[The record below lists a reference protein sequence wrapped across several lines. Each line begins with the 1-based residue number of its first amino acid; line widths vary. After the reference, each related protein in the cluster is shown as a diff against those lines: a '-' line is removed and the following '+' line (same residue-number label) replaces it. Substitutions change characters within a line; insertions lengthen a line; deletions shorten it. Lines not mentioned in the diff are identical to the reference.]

1 MNIKNLEGGRAS
13 KAYKYV
19 SEVQKAYSENT
30 DLKYPG
36 AYKSYAKKIPM
47 LIKTNGLGATFA
59 FVLSKAKNDPGKKEY
74 AYYLL
79 HEQTYKWLQS
89 DEKKHLLEGLDVKH
103 RNMPGI
109 LVNLESNKYRA
120 VTAEVISLFNWLR
133 RFAEGLIEAE
143 ETEEA

>member
-1 MNIKNLEGGRAS
+1 MNIKNLEGGRAA

-19 SEVQKAYSENT
+19 AEVQEAYSQNT

-74 AYYLL
+74 AYFLL

-89 DEKKHLLEGLDVKH
+89 DEKKHLLEGLDATH
-103 RNMPGI
+103 RNMPSI
-109 LVNLESNKYRA
+109 LVHLESNTYRA

-143 ETEEA
+143 EEEEA